1 MRNKNEKFVFSD
13 TLEFEELGGGVK
25 RKILAWG
32 DDLMQVE
39 VHFEKG
45 AVGAMHSHPHT
56 QLTFKNLLTVQA
68 NQKQAELRTGCL
80 GFLLG
85 MFRS

>member
-39 VHFEKG
+39 VHLDFG
-45 AVGAMHSHPHT
+45 HR
-56 QLTFKNLLTVQA
+56 
-68 NQKQAELRTGCL
+68 LRTHCHRPGS
-80 GFLLG
+80 GI
-85 MFRS
+85 